1 MSDLDVLL
9 RELLWQARGRPFC
22 DGCLAIELH
31 VNRLDVKAALGNA
44 AAPMDRGH
52 GRCSVCGQTLT
63 VTRVTAESGES
74 RETGQLPGGRQGEG
88 RHG

>member
-1 MSDLDVLL
+1 MGDLGRALCDF
-9 RELLWQARGRPFC
+9 LWQAQGRCFC

-31 VNRLDVKAALGNA
+31 VELFDVRSALGGK

-63 VTRVTAESGES
+63 VTRVPAS
-74 RETGQLPGGRQGEG
+74 
-88 RHG
+88 

>member
-1 MSDLDVLL
+1 MDDLDGALSDF
-9 RELLWQARGRPFC
+9 LWQARGRSFC

-31 VNRLDVKAALGNA
+31 VNRLDVKAALGGT

-63 VTRVTAESGES
+63 VTRAAAD
-74 RETGQLPGGRQGEG
+74 
-88 RHG
+88 